1 MYGIFIPWL
10 WRDKYLITVSFLSGY
25 MDIFIRATCAAYL
38 NHPLS
43 RAHVT
48 KVLDV

>member
-1 MYGIFIPWL
+1 MYGVSFPGYG
-10 WRDKYLITVSFLSGY
+10 RDKYLITDSFLSGY